1 LSYRSLAADE
11 QRRET
16 ETMINRILSESELAA
31 HIEDLAGCEARRDV
45 AERLAA
51 EAYADGVRTIA
62 ELDARWPEDGP
73 FFSCYAAA
81 ADEIDASAS
90 EVVPL
95 CADCV
100 DAIGGA
106 CAGPDCDWCHVV
118 SGESCGAADCRRAG
132 APLLYWRSAD
142 GQSDLYGGEYAADI
156 DKTAE
161 AGAFLRE
168 LLAQCATDA
177 ERASIIAGRVEW
189 VAS

>member
-1 LSYRSLAADE
+1 
-11 QRRET
+11 
-16 ETMINRILSESELAA
+16 MIDRILSEPELAA
-31 HIEDLAGCEARRDV
+31 HIEGLAGCEARRDV

-62 ELDARWPEDGP
+62 ELDARWPEDAP

-106 CAGPDCDWCHVV
+106 CAGPDCDW
-118 SGESCGAADCRRAG
+118 GGGLPRRARRAG
-132 APLLYWRSAD
+132 GDR
-142 GQSDLYGGEYAADI
+142 
-156 DKTAE
+156 
-161 AGAFLRE
+161 
-168 LLAQCATDA
+168 
-177 ERASIIAGRVEW
+177 
-189 VAS
+189 